1 MKIKF
6 MILSTLTDLNNN
18 EQELSEGFWEYLKNK
33 KKNEVNE

>member
-6 MILSTLTDLNNN
+6 MILSTLTDLQPN

-33 KKNEVNE
+33 RQNEI